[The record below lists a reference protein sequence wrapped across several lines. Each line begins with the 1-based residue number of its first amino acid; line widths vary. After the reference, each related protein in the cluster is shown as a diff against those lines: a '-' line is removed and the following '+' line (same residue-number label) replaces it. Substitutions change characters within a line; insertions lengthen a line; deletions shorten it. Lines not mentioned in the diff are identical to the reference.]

1 MLFVAKVSKEQQP
14 NKQTAM
20 LTNKKTR
27 TVTDVV
33 FAVILSILVLALLFY
48 AVVASYD
55 KRKANDK
62 PQSETPAKVDSGM
75 EKKTFILPIA
85 YDVQLTSGECYT
97 VDSVLVSFSLPK
109 NIYQEQVQ
117 EIREEIFY
125 YAIDAVED
133 ASWESKDLQIFGS
146 NVFDVMAGKL
156 QPYSATMEYI
166 STYTTFTGMD
176 NSLAIIDKR

>member
-1 MLFVAKVSKEQQP
+1 
-14 NKQTAM
+14 M

-85 YDVQLTSGECYT
+85 YDVQLTSGE
-97 VDSVLVSFSLPK
+97 
-109 NIYQEQVQ
+109 
-117 EIREEIFY
+117 
-125 YAIDAVED
+125 
-133 ASWESKDLQIFGS
+133 
-146 NVFDVMAGKL
+146 
-156 QPYSATMEYI
+156 
-166 STYTTFTGMD
+166 
-176 NSLAIIDKR
+176 